1 MVATQRTGCS
11 GLRIVTFQLIWHN
24 GGREGGSVGSVG
36 EEPTMKHESP
46 SSDFLASVKSWQPGI
61 DAEGVGAGAC
71 RPPEL
76 AVQYSSHTW

>member
-46 SSDFLASVKSWQPGI
+46 SSDFLA
-61 DAEGVGAGAC
+61 C
-71 RPPEL
+71 L
-76 AVQYSSHTW
+76 